1 MRPVTIDLNSDVG
14 EGAGDDGVIIPLVT
28 SVNVACGFHA
38 GDPLTI
44 RRTLRLARA
53 HGVAVGAHPSYPDR
67 EGFGRRPMARD
78 PEAVESDLL
87 YQLGALSALCRSEGL
102 ALTHVKPHGALYN
115 SAAGDPSL
123 ASAIA
128 RAVLAFDPSLLVVG
142 LAGSPMIGLVRGL
155 GLRCAEEAFADRGYT
170 PEGALQ
176 PRDRPGALIEEPDAV
191 AERAW
196 RMARDR
202 TVVAV
207 DGSEVA
213 VAADTICL
221 HGDTPGAARLAVA
234 VRARLLAEGVQLRAL
249 AGGRG

>member
-1 MRPVTIDLNSDVG
+1 MRSITAAAWWS
-14 EGAGDDGVIIPLVT
+14 
-28 SVNVACGFHA
+28 
-38 GDPLTI
+38 
-44 RRTLRLARA
+44 RRA
-53 HGVAVGAHPSYPDR
+53 HR
-67 EGFGRRPMARD
+67 T
-78 PEAVESDLL
+78 ES
-87 YQLGALSALCRSEGL
+87 R
-102 ALTHVKPHGALYN
+102 
-115 SAAGDPSL
+115 
-123 ASAIA
+123 
-128 RAVLAFDPSLLVVG
+128 
-142 LAGSPMIGLVRGL
+142 
-155 GLRCAEEAFADRGYT
+155 
-170 PEGALQ
+170 
-176 PRDRPGALIEEPDAV
+176 EEPDAV